1 MKTSV
6 RGRAHVF
13 GADLDMD
20 TDVLP
25 HKYAALY
32 PFEGDKLRAHLFEEV
47 RPGFANQVQPG
58 DVIVAGA
65 NFCKGKPHPQ
75 ALIAMAELGLSVLC
89 ESMPFATYRGAISR
103 GILCH
108 RNATDITSLASDGDI
123 VAHNYLTGTFVN
135 ESTGV
140 SAQFAPL
147 PERLLEMMAL
157 GGMKPML
164 AAWAKAK
171 AEAQQE

>member
-1 MKTSV
+1 MKTFV
-6 RGRAHVF
+6 RGKAHVF
-13 GADLDMD
+13 GHDLDMD

-25 HKYAALY
+25 HKYAATY
-32 PFEGDKLRAHLFEEV
+32 PFDGEKLKAHLFEQV
-47 RPGFANQVQPG
+47 RPGFAEQCQPG
-58 DVIVAGA
+58 DLIIAGK
-65 NFCKGKPHPQ
+65 NFCMGKPHPQ

-108 RNATDITSLASDGDI
+108 RNANGISGLVKDGDT
-123 VAHNYLTGTFVN
+123 VAYDYLIGEFMN
-135 ESTGV
+135 ETT
-140 SAQFAPL
+140 SASAHFEPL

-164 AAWAKAK
+164 AAWAKSRAH
-171 AEAQQE
+171 ATA